1 MIKREYKRRAKLFKT
16 LAHPVRL
23 QILASLSNSPICVCE
38 LLPHLDQRQAYIS
51 QQLSILRKARLVHA
65 ERFGKRIQYE
75 LVHPILQDALES
87 TLEEFIR
94 VAGNPASMH
103 SDLEK
108 NFEEYTS

>member
-1 MIKREYKRRAKLFKT
+1 MNKREYKRRAKLFKA

-23 QILASLSNSPICVCE
+23 QILASLSKGPICVCE
-38 LLPHLDQRQAYIS
+38 LMPHLDQRQAYIS

-75 LVHPILQDALES
+75 LVPTVLQDALES

-94 VAGNPASMH
+94 EAENPASMH
-103 SDLEK
+103 SDLQT
-108 NFEEYTS
+108 NFEEYAS